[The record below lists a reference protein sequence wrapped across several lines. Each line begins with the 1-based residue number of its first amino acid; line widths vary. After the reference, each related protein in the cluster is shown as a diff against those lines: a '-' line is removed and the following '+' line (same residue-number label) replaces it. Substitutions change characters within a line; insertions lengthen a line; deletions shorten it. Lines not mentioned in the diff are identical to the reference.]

1 MEAFGRNFIELVL
14 LALFLLVFA
23 RVLVSWLDPQ
33 GRNRASAFIIQAT
46 EPMLGLVRRAMPRTG
61 MFDFSAT
68 VVLLIL
74 FALLR
79 AF

>member
-1 MEAFGRNFIELVL
+1 VEAFVRNFIELVL
-14 LALFLLVFA
+14 LALFFLVFA

-46 EPMLGLVRRAMPRTG
+46 EPILGPVRRAMPRTG